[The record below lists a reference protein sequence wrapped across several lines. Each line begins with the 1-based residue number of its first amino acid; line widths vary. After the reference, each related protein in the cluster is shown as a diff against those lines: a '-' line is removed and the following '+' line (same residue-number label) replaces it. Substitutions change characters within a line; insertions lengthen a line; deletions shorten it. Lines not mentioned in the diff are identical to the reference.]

1 MDNGDSVSDGNPDLN
16 VAASG
21 PAKEEDRI
29 AGDGGALAVR
39 PVDTGP
45 GIFERAAS
53 TLGELVKMPSRELA
67 PVQRT
72 IALREKTAEI
82 EYYTAIGL
90 LFIVG
95 LAILKGFFRGR

>member
-1 MDNGDSVSDGNPDLN
+1 
-16 VAASG
+16 
-21 PAKEEDRI
+21 
-29 AGDGGALAVR
+29 
-39 PVDTGP
+39 
-45 GIFERAAS
+45 
-53 TLGELVKMPSRELA
+53 MPSRELA